1 MLWATELQGSTPAF
15 SACSLALRQPQL
27 TPLLRALK
35 LHTALRELRLAGNRL
50 SDTCIP
56 ELLATLS
63 TLSSLTLL
71 DLSSNHLGP
80 EGLRQLASGL
90 TGMASSQVS
99 RVGCVPGPW
108 APGPELTLNSHRA
121 WRSWT

>member
-1 MLWATELQGSTPAF
+1 MLRAPKLQGSSPAF
-15 SACSLALRQPQL
+15 SACNLALRQPQL

-35 LHTALRELRLAGNRL
+35 PNTALRELRLSGNQL
-50 SDTCIP
+50 GDTCIP
-56 ELLATLS
+56 DLLATLS

-80 EGLRQLASGL
+80 EGLCQLASGL
-90 TGMASSQVS
+90 TGTASSQVS

-108 APGPELTLNSHRA
+108 APGPELTLDSHRA
-121 WRSWT
+121 